1 MSAFVRRIGFFILVG
16 IGGCVLL
23 QVLLI
28 CQLLIKY
35 RFPDLKKIEPI
46 HYTPNKDDF
55 CVAGFSPGGE
65 IPYTDTSGRR
75 FYAHI
80 NALGARDIFEVSKKD
95 KNPVVL
101 LGDSFFFGVGAG
113 DAETISYFLN
123 QGDLKRRYINLSLP
137 GNNVCDS
144 VSRYFLKSS
153 EINQPRLIIFEIFL
167 KNDICAS
174 AIIERKIKM
183 QIEADYRYVVWPF
196 TGIFSKNRIIQYALS
211 QVYARIYR
219 DLSQTRFREYIQYP
233 LDKLLSGISQDK
245 TKIIVIVYD
254 VDYRIEKYALWLKQY
269 CFQKNVYYFNAYELL
284 DNDALNDRTLDGH
297 PGPRFNK
304 VMAKQIR
311 KIIDA
316 LSL

>member
-1 MSAFVRRIGFFILVG
+1 MSVFVRRAGLFIWIGAVVYVLFELFFICK
-16 IGGCVLL
+16 I
-23 QVLLI
+23 
-28 CQLLIKY
+28 LIKY

-46 HYTPNKDDF
+46 HYAPDKEDF
-55 CVAGFSPGGE
+55 CVAGFSPGE
-65 IPYTDTSGRR
+65 KIPYTDTYGRR

-80 NALGARDIFEVSKKD
+80 NALGARNIFEVSKKD
-95 KNPVVL
+95 KNLVVL
-101 LGDSFFFGVGAG
+101 LGDSFFFGAG
-113 DAETISYFLN
+113 LGDTETISYFLN
-123 QGDLKRRYINLSLP
+123 QSDFKRRYINLSLI

-153 EINQPRLIIFEIFL
+153 EINQPRLIIFQIFL

-174 AIIERKIKM
+174 VMIEHQIKM
-183 QIEADYRYVVWPF
+183 QVEADYRYVMWPF
-196 TGIFSKNRIIQYALS
+196 TGFFSKNRIIQYALS
-211 QVYARIYR
+211 QVYMRIYR
-219 DLSQTRFREYIQYP
+219 DLSEIRFREYIQHP
-233 LDKLLSGISQDK
+233 LEKLLAGVPRGK
-245 TKIIVIVYD
+245 TGIIVIVYD

-269 CFQKNVYYFNAYELL
+269 CFQKNVYYFNACELL